1 MLFKHNHG
9 GNLSSSN
16 WKSPARLPEKFRLLA
31 LPSLITLA
39 TLSATP
45 ALSLIPFEAQ
55 ASYSKLNDVR
65 VGRHDDKVRVVFDLN
80 QSTQYNIFTLKDP
93 HRLVLDFND
102 TEMLSRVKAQ
112 LPKTWLKGTPIKRFR
127 TGTRNQN
134 DLRIVFDLTHDVVS
148 KSFRLK
154 NPSRLVIDIFAKSS
168 GNVKKYSTKPS
179 IPKLPSPK
187 TITKRSPTKPTP
199 PTPTTPIKAIKGAG
213 TVYRQINPVPHTN
226 QAPLDLRLMDY
237 QVNKISLDDAL
248 PTYQRDNKLWLDF
261 EAFLHASEFSVTQKE
276 ENIWQGIY
284 FNQENNFTL
293 DIDKRQVTASGKTY
307 TLTPDSFILHEG
319 AWLASAN
326 DLQEWFEISFTPN
339 ERNQSLKVTSK
350 NLFPIEQRYQRYA
363 NRNRYIPINETPVM
377 LSDDYQWLTPPRL
390 YMQANVNHLDNDGD
404 TTDTGNFSITGSMD
418 LFKHQTFYTGTIT
431 NSSGSDT
438 NTTQRLTFSRFADT
452 KEDWLAL
459 GASYYEIGDVFYSGN
474 NLANRGGSGEG
485 VVLAR
490 QKDVQTLNKG
500 ITTIAGDAPPGW
512 DVELYRNNQLL
523 DFSRTTQDGRYRFID
538 QQTAPGKNVFSIR
551 LYGPQGQYQEQ
562 QQLIWGGGLELDPG
576 DYNYRFTHIDYDQT
590 LLEGEFDGA
599 NLLPAS
605 QTRSAEFSYG
615 INSDLQAGI
624 GYFDNK
630 TGERDNYGEFNTDRY
645 YQLNFRG
652 NLFAGILLG
661 EYNQQ
666 ENNGN
671 AWQATYLGNFTDKH
685 SYNINYQKFDSDY
698 ESPYTVRKEK
708 LKSQTEL
715 SLFGRGSGTFIDA
728 YDLRFKQEDQT
739 NGSRQDEIFNRLS
752 RRFGHIY
759 LSNEITY
766 RDSNIGL
773 ETYRGALKLSG
784 RYKKYSLS
792 GQLDYDPSNS
802 DPATAVRG
810 TMRWQISK
818 KIYSNIEVNKLLRD
832 NHTAFINSDITWRN
846 KYVDISLKA
855 SASTDDFWSVGIG
868 LSTTL
873 DYNRHKKS
881 FYASRDNL
889 ADKGRAAFNVYID
902 ENKNNKLD
910 NKEEIVQQVKYKDL
924 QSEQQSPS
932 KYVPIDNIPSQ
943 NTYQIDT
950 QKVIVDDPYLIA
962 ANRYYNIYTHAGSEL
977 VFNLPVYNSGD
988 IEGYLLRYTKPD
1000 DPDSII
1006 PSPGVEIE
1014 LRDNKGNIVA
1024 QTTSE
1029 FDGYYSFNTVPVGD
1043 YSIVT
1048 RSTQGYF
1055 QEHEIFFDLDK
1066 DDNYQEVDNVILT
1079 TDRSH

>member
-1 MLFKHNHG
+1 MLLKHNHG
-9 GNLSSSN
+9 GNLTSDYRT
-16 WKSPARLPEKFRLLA
+16 SPVRSHKTFRLLT

-39 TLSATP
+39 TLHAIP

-65 VGRHDDKVRVVFDLN
+65 VGHHSDKVRVVFDLN
-80 QSTQYNIFTLKDP
+80 QSTKYTIFTLKEP

-102 TEMLSRVKAQ
+102 TEMLNRVKAQ
-112 LPKTWLKGTPIKRFR
+112 LPNTWLQGTPIKRFR
-127 TGTRNQN
+127 TGRRNQN
-134 DLRIVFDLTHDVVS
+134 DLRIVFDLSHDVES
-148 KSFRLK
+148 KSFILK
-154 NPSRLVIDIFAKSS
+154 SPNRLVVDIISKETRPL
-168 GNVKKYSTKPS
+168 KKYATNSP

-187 TITKRSPTKPTP
+187 VITKSSPTKPVP
-199 PTPTTPIKAIKGAG
+199 PTPKAPSKAITNAG
-213 TVYRQINPVPHTN
+213 ISSRQTNPIPHTDE
-226 QAPLDLRLMDY
+226 APLDLRLMDY

-248 PTYQRDNKLWLDF
+248 PTYQRGNKLWLDF
-261 EAFLHASEFSVTQKE
+261 EAFLHASEFLITQKE
-276 ENIWQGIY
+276 KSIWQGIY
-284 FNQENNFTL
+284 FNQDKKFTL
-293 DIDKRQVTASGKTY
+293 NIKKREAKSNGKNY
-307 TLTPDSFILHEG
+307 TLYPDSLIQHEG
-319 AWLASAN
+319 VWLASAD
-326 DLQEWFEISFTPN
+326 DLQKWFELSFTPN
-339 ERNQSLKVTSK
+339 ERNQSLKVTSN

-363 NRNRYIPINETPVM
+363 NRNRYIPTNETPII
-377 LSDDYQWLTPPRL
+377 LQDNYQWLTSPRL

-404 TTDTGNFSITGSMD
+404 TTDTGSFSLTGSMD

-431 NSSGSDT
+431 NSSGNNT
-438 NTTQRLTFSRFADT
+438 NTTQRLTFSRFADS

-459 GASYYEIGDVFYSGN
+459 GASHYEVGDVFYSGN

-485 VVLAR
+485 LVIAR

-523 DFSRTTQDGRYRFID
+523 DFSRTTRDGRYRFID
-538 QQTAPGKNVFSIR
+538 QQTAPGKNVFIIR

-576 DYNYRFTHIDYDQT
+576 DHNYRFTHIDYDQT
-590 LLEGEFDGA
+590 LLEGKFDGA
-599 NLLPAS
+599 DLLPAS
-605 QTRSAEFSYG
+605 RTRSAEFSYG
-615 INSDLQAGI
+615 INSNLQAGL
-624 GYFDNK
+624 GYFDSQ
-630 TGERDNYGEFNTDRY
+630 TGERDNFGEFNSERY
-645 YQLNFRG
+645 YQANFRG
-652 NLFAGILLG
+652 NFFTGVLLG
-661 EYNQQ
+661 EFNQQ
-666 ENNGN
+666 ENNGS
-671 AWQATYLGNFTDKH
+671 AWQATYLGNLSDKH
-685 SYNINYQKFDSDY
+685 SYNINYQSFDKDY
-698 ESPYTVRKEK
+698 DSPFTVRKSK
-708 LKSQTEL
+708 LDNQIEL

-728 YDLRFKQEDQT
+728 YDLRLKQEDQT
-739 NGSRQDEIFNRLS
+739 NGSRQDEVFNRLS
-752 RRFGHIY
+752 RRFGPTY

-766 RDSNIGL
+766 RDSNIGQ
-773 ETYRGALKLSG
+773 ESYRGALKISG
-784 RYKKYSLS
+784 RHKKYSLS
-792 GQLDYDPSNS
+792 GQLDYDPSDS
-802 DPATAVRG
+802 KPATAARG
-810 TMRWQISK
+810 TVRWQINK
-818 KIYSNIEVNKLLRD
+818 DLYSNIEINKLLRD
-832 NHTAFINSDITWRN
+832 NHTTIISSDITWRN
-846 KYVDISLKA
+846 KYIDVSLKA
-855 SASTDDFWSVGIG
+855 SANTDDFWSVGIG

-910 NKEEIVQQVKYKDL
+910 AKEEVVQQVKYKDL
-924 QSEQQSPS
+924 QSEQKSPS
-932 KYVPIDNIPSQ
+932 KYVPINNIPSQ

-1006 PSPGVEIE
+1006 PSPGIEIE

-1048 RSTQGYF
+1048 RSTKGYF
-1055 QEHEIFFDLDK
+1055 QEHERFFDLDK
-1066 DDNYQEVDNVILT
+1066 EDNYREVDNVILT
-1079 TDRSH
+1079 SDR